1 MKKTLN
7 IIGRGATIIIMIFAG
22 FVMLFTVFSVNTVG
36 KDRGM
41 FGYYPYIVLS
51 DSMSGTFEAGDIIL
65 SHKTDI
71 DSLKEGDIISFRSID
86 PNNYDTV
93 VTHKIKAVSEYEGE
107 KAFITYG
114 ESTGVEDAYPVPESR
129 VIGEYKFRM
138 PKMGYFFQFM
148 KTPLG
153 YFTVIFIPF
162 MILIGLEAARFFKL
176 FKLYKKEQAEELAKQ
191 KDIAEKEK
199 NEALRMQEEIKR
211 LKAQLAEKED
221 RIETETKN
229 TSE

>member
-1 MKKTLN
+1 
-7 IIGRGATIIIMIFAG
+7 
-22 FVMLFTVFSVNTVG
+22 
-36 KDRGM
+36 
-41 FGYYPYIVLS
+41 
-51 DSMSGTFEAGDIIL
+51 
-65 SHKTDI
+65 
-71 DSLKEGDIISFRSID
+71 
-86 PNNYDTV
+86 
-93 VTHKIKAVSEYEGE
+93 
-107 KAFITYG
+107 
-114 ESTGVEDAYPVPESR
+114 
-129 VIGEYKFRM
+129 
-138 PKMGYFFQFM
+138 M